1 MQPLPSPPPPHPL
14 PGTTVQWPVSRPR
27 GLSHLSP
34 AFLVDRRPVPALP
47 GHRATGSHPESRAAQ
62 GVLPHRVLT
71 SAQSAPHG
79 PSARHPLPGLSDFTG
94 AFPQTVLVF
103 HLKVFFNVSMGNARY
118 LSLKISTCVRT
129 ERSPSPPLM
138 PLFTTVPTRAVR
150 TCTPARGFAVGAKL
164 PEFRA
169 PTERRGVRG
178 VRPVGRLLSEG
189 SPAHSR
195 ALARAVAPGR
205 RVSAVRVPFQ
215 TLISGAV
222 VEQLD
227 FLRISDTEE

>member
-1 MQPLPSPPPPHPL
+1 M
-14 PGTTVQWPVSRPR
+14 
-27 GLSHLSP
+27 
-34 AFLVDRRPVPALP
+34 
-47 GHRATGSHPESRAAQ
+47 
-62 GVLPHRVLT
+62 
-71 SAQSAPHG
+71 
-79 PSARHPLPGLSDFTG
+79 
-94 AFPQTVLVF
+94 
-103 HLKVFFNVSMGNARY
+103 
-118 LSLKISTCVRT
+118 
-129 ERSPSPPLM
+129 
-138 PLFTTVPTRAVR
+138 
-150 TCTPARGFAVGAKL
+150 GAKL